1 MAKTPIT
8 IVLVTGGRD
17 YADVGTV
24 FDCLTTLNEQFERLI
39 IVHGDADG
47 ADTLANTVCC
57 EVGIEQ
63 IKVPAAWNKH
73 KKAAGPIRN
82 RLMIDLFP
90 IDMVLAF
97 PGGTGTAN
105 MKTQAN
111 AKEIPVME
119 PKDLLQ
125 D

>member
-8 IVLVTGGRD
+8 FVLVTGGRD